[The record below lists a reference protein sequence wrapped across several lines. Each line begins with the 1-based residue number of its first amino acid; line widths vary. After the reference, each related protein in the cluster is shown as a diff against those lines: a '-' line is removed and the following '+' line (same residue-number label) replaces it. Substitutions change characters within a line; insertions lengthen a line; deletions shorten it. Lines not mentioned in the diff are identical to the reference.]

1 MHLTGLQGEGDLKG
15 IWWSNITYD
24 WPLTDQRLKLLEI
37 DLVHIQKNDS
47 NKIKTRPCFVLFVC
61 PVKLEIQRNITYIY
75 AHSSVV
81 TSISDVISHQL
92 NQVFFQNDSSVVF
105 ASVAVAVLSWIM
117 RMHGLDM
124 YLDLDRNMTI
134 MQSNTINY
142 CDWTLL
148 YKPKTN
154 ALLWCPT
161 LLLLILCSLL
171 ANFIVS

>member
-15 IWWSNITYD
+15 IWWSNITYE
-24 WPLTDQRLKLLEI
+24 WPFTDQRLKLLEI

-81 TSISDVISHQL
+81 TSISDVISHKL

-105 ASVAVAVLSWIM
+105 VSVAVAVLSWIM

-161 LLLLILCSLL
+161 LLLLILCRLL
-171 ANFIVS
+171 AKFIVS